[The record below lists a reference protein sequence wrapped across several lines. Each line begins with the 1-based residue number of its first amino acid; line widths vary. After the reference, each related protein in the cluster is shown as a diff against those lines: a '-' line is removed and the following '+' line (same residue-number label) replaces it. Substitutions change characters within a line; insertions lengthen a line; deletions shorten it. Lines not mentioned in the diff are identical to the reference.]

1 MLVIVMNE
9 PYEYAEFSLWL
20 LPVALDRSATF
31 KGFILEKIHFEIADL
46 SLSLVLRQHCFS
58 WSRLLF
64 CTESL
69 ASGWSGARGVRQ
81 SHSLS
86 YCQRKAIGWKKTTSV
101 LLRSSH
107 CLLPVLFGSA
117 GGGWREKLSFLLGF
131 RLPCWVRCLGR
142 RTSSNKSWQ
151 SLLHICGNELERF
164 SLQGPLRKG
173 IGPIWPKFRN
183 DTSFLHFTGHCTLI
197 IHPLCEGG
205 GSS

>member
-1 MLVIVMNE
+1 MLVIVMND

-86 YCQRKAIGWKKTTSV
+86 YC
-101 LLRSSH
+101 
-107 CLLPVLFGSA
+107 
-117 GGGWREKLSFLLGF
+117 
-131 RLPCWVRCLGR
+131 
-142 RTSSNKSWQ
+142 
-151 SLLHICGNELERF
+151 
-164 SLQGPLRKG
+164 
-173 IGPIWPKFRN
+173 
-183 DTSFLHFTGHCTLI
+183 
-197 IHPLCEGG
+197 
-205 GSS
+205 